1 MKKLKINIKINEINY
16 ENLFNKQLKP
26 NNLNVLNVNYDTKV
40 AFEKIPQNQTNTLK
54 IVSKKLLK
62 F

>member
-40 AFEKIPQNQTNTLK
+40 AFENNSSKSNKILK
-54 IVSKKLLK
+54 IVSKKL
-62 F
+62 